1 MGSLDLPGF
10 LAECPTL
17 YAVDVFLAWCVGSH
31 PPPRARWIEAQLRPL
46 QNGLDAEWARVRREL
61 KREQVGRNKAKHLH
75 AQLLPET
82 YRPVTP

>member
-1 MGSLDLPGF
+1 MRSMSTFSLPG
-10 LAECPTL
+10 
-17 YAVDVFLAWCVGSH
+17 AWGAIPQRVPAGS
-31 PPPRARWIEAQLRPL
+31 RRSCAPL